1 MAAAVSLWDIFSK
14 VRWESFAWGAGTAL
28 GELPPYFVARAGKE
42 EEEERNDGSGET
54 TEMRLLIMKILVALS
69 GGKSEELADFEAGLE
84 KSAEQRT
91 FKEQLT
97 YWVYHGMKRLGFF
110 GILFFASIPN
120 PLFDLAGIICG
131 NFLVPFATFFGA
143 TFLGKACIK
152 ASLQVSIEED
162 MGIMDISIHLDFI
175 VVFDCHPCIFQRHV
189 KRIPVDLAKEGTSHP
204 CHC

>member
-1 MAAAVSLWDIFSK
+1 MCPYRQQWQQLYHYGTSFQRCDGKALHGGQALLLVSSHHISLLVL
-14 VRWESFAWGAGTAL
+14 VRRKTKRDCG
-28 GELPPYFVARAGKE
+28 
-42 EEEERNDGSGET
+42 NGSGET
-54 TEMRLLIMKILVALS
+54 TTEMRSLMMKILVALS

-97 YWVYHGMKRLGFF
+97 YWLYHGMKRLGFF

-152 ASLQVSIEED
+152 ASLQVSIGRRYGYNGYLNSFELYCC
-162 MGIMDISIHLDFI
+162 S
-175 VVFDCHPCIFQRHV
+175 P
-189 KRIPVDLAKEGTSHP
+189 
-204 CHC
+204 